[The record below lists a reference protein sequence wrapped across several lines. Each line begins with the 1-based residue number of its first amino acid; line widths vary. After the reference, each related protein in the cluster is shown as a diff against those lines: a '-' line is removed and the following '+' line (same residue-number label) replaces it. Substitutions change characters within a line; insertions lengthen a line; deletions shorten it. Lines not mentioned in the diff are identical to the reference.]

1 MLTATALRASSR
13 GWAKPARPARSSIF
27 SKTGAHD
34 NGMDSRCVVFFR
46 RRISHQHHT
55 AFCQRCDGTAVSK
68 PVCATARRGSFVFD
82 GQCALGLFQP
92 GGWLCSDLPDR
103 RLRSACH
110 GPCGCAGARRSPH
123 GAADRTDVR
132 TLSRRQFSF
141 GFSGGPVKGT
151 FRSLKGFNYRL
162 WAGGAIVSNVGTWMQ
177 RIAQGWLVLTQ
188 LTHNNA
194 TAMGVVMALQF
205 GPHLLLLPLTG
216 FAADHLERRK
226 LLIGTQAAMG
236 ALAFGLGTLTVTGLV
251 QLWHVYVFAFLLG
264 CVTAFD
270 SPARHTFVS
279 ELVGEADLSNAVA
292 LNSTSFNAARMIG
305 PAIAGTLIASVG
317 SGWVFLINAAS
328 FVAVLCSLVLLRVS
342 ELHVQSRA
350 FRTRGSFATGFRY
363 VSKRPDLKAILLMLF
378 LIATFGLNF
387 QIFISTM
394 SVTVFHAG
402 ASQYGFLTSVMAIGT
417 VAGALLAA
425 EREKPHFALL
435 LVGAVIFGFGCALAA
450 VMPNAWLFGIAL
462 VIIGASALTFT
473 NSTNSLMQLS
483 TEPVMRGRVMAIR
496 LAIAVGCTPIGAP
509 IVGWVADRFGPRWAL
524 GVGAAS
530 GVLAAVVAGV
540 YLAVRSERDARAFS
554 SEVGSGSREENASKQ
569 KAGAS
574 VPIQSERKRL

>member
-1 MLTATALRASSR
+1 
-13 GWAKPARPARSSIF
+13 
-27 SKTGAHD
+27 
-34 NGMDSRCVVFFR
+34 
-46 RRISHQHHT
+46 
-55 AFCQRCDGTAVSK
+55 
-68 PVCATARRGSFVFD
+68 
-82 GQCALGLFQP
+82 
-92 GGWLCSDLPDR
+92 
-103 RLRSACH
+103 
-110 GPCGCAGARRSPH
+110 
-123 GAADRTDVR
+123 
-132 TLSRRQFSF
+132 
-141 GFSGGPVKGT
+141 VKGT

-194 TAMGVVMALQF
+194 TAMGVVMALQL

-216 FAADHLERRK
+216 FAADHLNRRK
-226 LLIGTQAAMG
+226 LLIGTQASMG
-236 ALAFGLGTLTVTGLV
+236 ALAFGLGILTITGLI
-251 QLWHVYVFAFLLG
+251 QLWQVYVFAFLLG

-328 FVAVLCSLVLLRVS
+328 FVAVLCSLALLRVN
-342 ELHVQSRA
+342 ELHIQSRA
-350 FRTRGSFATGFRY
+350 FRTRGSFAEGFRY
-363 VSKRPDLKAILLMLF
+363 VWKRPDLKAILLMLF
-378 LIATFGLNF
+378 LIGTFGLNF

-394 SVTVFHAG
+394 SVTVFHGG
-402 ASQYGFLTSVMAIGT
+402 ANQYGFLTSIMAIGT
-417 VAGALLAA
+417 IAGALLAA
-425 EREKPHFALL
+425 GRERPRFELL
-435 LVGAVIFGFGCALAA
+435 LVGTAMFGFGCALAA
-450 VMPNAWLFGIAL
+450 MAPSTWLFGIAL
-462 VIIGASALTFT
+462 VIIGVSALTFT

-496 LAIAVGCTPIGAP
+496 LAIALGCTPIGAP

-530 GVLAAVVAGV
+530 GFAAAIVGIHYLVKHRRLSVRIDAG
-540 YLAVRSERDARAFS
+540 
-554 SEVGSGSREENASKQ
+554 
-569 KAGAS
+569 
-574 VPIQSERKRL
+574 RLRFRIDDGEFMTAEGRNM